1 MAIQQNRL
9 KPRQQ
14 MDTVVQ
20 LVRLL
25 AKTER
30 YFLKQVVRLVF
41 QAALFQTQ
49 FVYSVGIF
57 LPNTTDPIAG
67 LATKETR
74 I

>member
-67 LATKETR
+67 LVTKETR